1 MSIRE
6 TAPTGQAA
14 LALHHLLS
22 RNGLIVGGALL
33 ALVLMAWAW
42 LLSQPHVPMADM
54 SGMDMPGMDM
64 DAGPWS
70 STYLAAAFAMWSVM
84 MVAMMLPSAAPMI
97 LLHARIDR
105 AGSESLRL
113 AHSLLFV
120 AAYVAVW
127 TGFSV
132 VAAASQALLLDSG
145 LLSATTLAFGPKAY
159 VPALLLLAAAYE
171 LTPAKRRCLE
181 NCQSPL
187 IFIHRY
193 WKAGAAGAFS
203 LGLRHGL
210 YCVGCCWMLMLLLFA
225 GGVMNLAWIAPLT
238 ILAAAQRAAPPRW
251 RLHLWTAALLVLM
264 AGLSLLDTGP
274 YISETDFPR
283 FTKAFSRLEK
293 WCPEEDSNLHDL
305 AIAST

>member
-1 MSIRE
+1 LSIRE
-6 TAPTGQAA
+6 ASPTGQAA

-159 VPALLLLAAAYE
+159 VPALLLLAAVYE

-210 YCVGCCWMLMLLLFA
+210 YCVGCCWMLMVLLFA
-225 GGVMNLAWIAPLT
+225 FGLMNLLWIAAL
-238 ILAAAQRAAPPRW
+238 
-251 RLHLWTAALLVLM
+251 ALLVLVEKVLPCGGRMSRITGVALM
-264 AGLSLLDTGP
+264 AWGVGV
-274 YISETDFPR
+274 
-283 FTKAFSRLEK
+283 
-293 WCPEEDSNLHDL
+293 L
-305 AIAST
+305 AVESFIRQ